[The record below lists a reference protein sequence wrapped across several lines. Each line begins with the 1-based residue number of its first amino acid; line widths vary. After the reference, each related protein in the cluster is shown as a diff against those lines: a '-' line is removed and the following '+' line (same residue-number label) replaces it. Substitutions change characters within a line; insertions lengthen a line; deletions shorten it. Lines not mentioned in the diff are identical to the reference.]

1 MTIPNRISQD
11 GQDLKEVLL
20 EFLASASSLAD
31 LMNTTMTAVLNEIM
45 SIQADEACG
54 AGYRQ
59 RSQARSN
66 SRNGYRPRRLDTGI
80 GTLDLAVPKLRSGSF
95 FPSGLFARGTKI
107 DQALASAV
115 AEMYVTGTSTR
126 KVEKIARRLGVESLS
141 KDQVSRLNGV
151 IDAEVDAF
159 LARDW
164 SDTAFAY
171 LFLDATYVKARVGGR
186 VRKQAFL
193 TAIGVGADGRRHFL
207 SFACASAET
216 RMSWLGFLSDLAS
229 RGVVGVRLVVSDA
242 HEGLA
247 RAIGEVYP
255 EAAWQRCIAH
265 LKRNALEAAGGK
277 AAQERARAVMAP
289 VFAHGEPDLTRA
301 LYHRAIDELE
311 AFAPAAARVLEEAET
326 EALAYLAF
334 PVEHRTRIRT
344 NNVSERQNREIKR
357 RVRVV
362 GAFPS
367 TDSVM
372 RLLGGLVEEFNRDWA
387 ASRVFIAPESL
398 ARVLAPDYEPEP
410 ARTDIA
416 PETAAAAAT
425 IVNLALAEYDKAA

>member
-1 MTIPNRISQD
+1 MTISNRISQD

-59 RSQARSN
+59 RSERRSN

-80 GTLDLAVPKLRSGSF
+80 GTLELSVPKVRSGSF
-95 FPSGLFARGTKI
+95 FPTGLFERGAKI

-126 KVEKIARRLGVESLS
+126 KVEKIARRLGVQSLS

-151 IDAEVDAF
+151 IDAEVEAF
-159 LARDW
+159 LERDW
-164 SDTAFAY
+164 SETAFAY

-193 TAIGVGADGRRHFL
+193 TAIGVGDDGRRHFL

-255 EAAWQRCIAH
+255 EAAWQRCVAH
-265 LKRNALEAAGGK
+265 LKRNALEAAGTGTG
-277 AAQERARAVMAP
+277 P
-289 VFAHGEPDLTRA
+289 GGHG
-301 LYHRAIDELE
+301 
-311 AFAPAAARVLEEAET
+311 
-326 EALAYLAF
+326 
-334 PVEHRTRIRT
+334 
-344 NNVSERQNREIKR
+344 S
-357 RVRVV
+357 RVRPRRS
-362 GAFPS
+362 G
-367 TDSVM
+367 
-372 RLLGGLVEEFNRDWA
+372 
-387 ASRVFIAPESL
+387 
-398 ARVLAPDYEPEP
+398 PDPGP
-410 ARTDIA
+410 VPPGHRRA
-416 PETAAAAAT
+416 
-425 IVNLALAEYDKAA
+425 